1 METRISIFGDSITW
15 GASDYEC
22 GGWVAR
28 LKYYFDNDIE
38 NDIDVYNLGISG
50 DTTNDLLLRFK
61 IECLARNRHPQII
74 IFAIGT
80 NDSQYINSKNNP
92 RTPIDKFENNLKKLI
107 NQAKEFSDKII
118 FVGLTKV
125 DESKLMP
132 VPWSAEKF
140 YDNEN
145 ISRYNSVIKKVS
157 KENNLLFV
165 NLFDLLKMSD
175 LDDGLHP
182 NSKGHEKMFLKIK
195 EFLLSNIIVQ

>member
-1 METRISIFGDSITW
+1 METRISVFGDSITW
-15 GASDYEC
+15 GASDYEF

-28 LKYYFDNDIE
+28 LKNYFENDSD
-38 NDIDVYNLGISG
+38 NDIDVYNLGVSG
-50 DTTNDLLLRFK
+50 DTTNDLLMRFK
-61 IECLARNRHPQII
+61 TECLARNRHPQII

-118 FVGLTKV
+118 FIGFTKV

-132 VPWSAEKF
+132 VSWSEEKF
-140 YDNEN
+140 YNNEN
-145 ISRYNSVIKKVS
+145 ILKYNSVIKKVS
-157 KENNLLFV
+157 KENNLLFI
-165 NLFDLLKMSD
+165 NLIDLLDIKD
-175 LDDGLHP
+175 LNDGLHP

>member
-1 METRISIFGDSITW
+1 METRISIFGDSIAW
-15 GASDYEC
+15 GASDYEF

-28 LKYYFDNDIE
+28 LQNYFETDKN
-38 NDIDVYNLGISG
+38 NDIDVYNLGVSG
-50 DTTNDLLLRFK
+50 DTTNDLLMRFK
-61 IECLARNRHPQII
+61 TECLARNRHPQII
-74 IFAIGT
+74 MFAIGT

-92 RTPIDKFENNLKKLI
+92 RTPIDKFENNLEKLI

-132 VPWSAEKF
+132 VPWSEEKF

-145 ISRYNSVIKKVS
+145 ISKYNSVIEKVS
-157 KENNLLFV
+157 KEHNLPFINLL
-165 NLFDLLKMSD
+165 DLLNMND

-195 EFLLSNIIVQ
+195 ELLLSNKIMQ